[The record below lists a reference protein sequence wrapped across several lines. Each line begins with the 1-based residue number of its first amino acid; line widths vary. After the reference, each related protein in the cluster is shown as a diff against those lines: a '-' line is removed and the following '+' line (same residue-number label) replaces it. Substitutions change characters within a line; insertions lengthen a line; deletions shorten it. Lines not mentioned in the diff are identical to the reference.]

1 VALYWLTAGKTIG
14 GLTLYPHENH
24 LERME
29 ALRLFTVGSSWFSS
43 EEGKKG
49 SIAPGQ
55 LADLAVLSA
64 DYFSIPEEEI
74 KRLASVLTIVGG
86 KVVYAAAPFDRLAP
100 PQLPVSP
107 NWSPVATYSGHWRS
121 ASPTA
126 ESGGQSTA
134 MSSAKFAGAQRCA
147 ANPYLYRYAGASEAF
162 SLLASLINAVAGGE
176 YV

>member
-14 GLTLYPHENH
+14 GLALYPHENH

-107 NWSPVATYSGHWRS
+107 N
-121 ASPTA
+121 
-126 ESGGQSTA
+126 
-134 MSSAKFAGAQRCA
+134 
-147 ANPYLYRYAGASEAF
+147 
-162 SLLASLINAVAGGE
+162 
-176 YV
+176 